1 LPASVPSKKEKQAVD
16 AIFSYLDTVTVGP
29 DQIVARDT
37 IAFAGNMQDSST
49 SVQQESKPARIEGN
63 VFEYRYRVSPKA
75 NYVSFFWKKDCIMI
89 YALQVEK

>member
-16 AIFSYLDTVTVGP
+16 AIFSYLDTVTAAP
-29 DQIVARDT
+29 DH
-37 IAFAGNMQDSST
+37 IAATDAIEPAAIPQDSST
-49 SVQQESKPARIEGN
+49 SMQPHSKPARIEGN

-75 NYVSFFWKKDCIMI
+75 NYISFFWKDDCVMI